1 MSELTVLALKFACLH
16 KQVTEWVLCG
26 HSPRHEDLADALV
39 RGMAP
44 CSLELE
50 KAIRSA
56 AAGRRAEPCVFGGSS
71 SGELTAS
78 APKSFEHFKR
88 GYNSPGTE
96 PRST

>member
-1 MSELTVLALKFACLH
+1 MEELEALSWKFACLH

-39 RGMAP
+39 RAMAP

-56 AAGRRAEPCVFGGSS
+56 TAGRRPMKQIPERTVQ
-71 SGELTAS
+71 
-78 APKSFEHFKR
+78 
-88 GYNSPGTE
+88 
-96 PRST
+96 